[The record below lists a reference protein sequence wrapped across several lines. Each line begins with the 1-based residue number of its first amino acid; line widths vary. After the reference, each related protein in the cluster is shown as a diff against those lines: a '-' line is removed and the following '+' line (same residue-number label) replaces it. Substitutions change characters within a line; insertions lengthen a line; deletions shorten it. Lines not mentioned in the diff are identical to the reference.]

1 MLTEAP
7 SPDVLKSHMG
17 SSTMMAWNTICA
29 FIDQNYDME
38 PSWNYGGKHGKYVLR
53 FKKGGKTICT
63 LYVRDNQLGCWMI
76 FGQNERDKFER
87 SRSDFT
93 DEVRSIYDAGHYLSR
108 WKVGHV
114 GGLG

>member
-53 FKKGGKTICT
+53 FKKMAKPFAPYMSGTIS
-63 LYVRDNQLGCWMI
+63 L
-76 FGQNERDKFER
+76 
-87 SRSDFT
+87 
-93 DEVRSIYDAGHYLSR
+93 A
-108 WKVGHV
+108 VG
-114 GGLG
+114 